1 MARPYLTRM
10 YYTDR
15 RSVPRII
22 EPGETLSSTRYE
34 RRAGGKGANQ
44 AVAVAKAG
52 GKVSIIASVGRD
64 GGWVVNGLQDAGVD
78 IEPVS
83 VVDGVC

>member
-1 MARPYLTRM
+1 M
-10 YYTDR
+10 
-15 RSVPRII
+15 I

-64 GGWVVNGLQDAGVD
+64 GDWVVNHLKEVGIDV
-78 IEPVS
+78 ESVS
-83 VVDGVC
+83 VADDVC